1 MIGMAG
7 KILGDNLPKGEA
19 GLDQV
24 AERVEV
30 LIRDGR
36 LLAQGNI
43 KKWRYS
49 EVRKPDSNLR
59 TTKHPPLL
67 DTTLLRPL
75 SLNFA
80 PWRSYAS
87 ERASAFLC
95 GTRWGCGGPRC
106 SSKSKS

>member
-1 MIGMAG
+1 LNNSQIDEAILSVTATSWRKVARVIAMAG

-49 EVRKPDSNLR
+49 EVRKPDSN
-59 TTKHPPLL
+59 
-67 DTTLLRPL
+67 
-75 SLNFA
+75 
-80 PWRSYAS
+80 
-87 ERASAFLC
+87 
-95 GTRWGCGGPRC
+95 
-106 SSKSKS
+106 